1 MPWAHL
7 PRRAGGS
14 LAQSFEAGQQG
25 LLNFSSQYHDLRPSS
40 FWRRFGSNFWL
51 FIRASS
57 LFSSECH
64 GPTDATVLRTPVS
77 SESLFS
83 PPAKDLTRLL
93 NALPLGQ
100 IGFKSGALMVLHALL
115 RQLFYYRFRAFFL
128 MKFLSV
134 LFFTLFTTM
143 MKWFWKMC
151 ECVCVSVCGRRER
164 EYRLGRRCRCNNSC
178 PVRLSHNL
186 SQCPSY
192 FTPAFSNTNSGLQ
205 AEKITR
211 VSTFMIYDF
220 TVRKILKLIFQMVFL

>member
-100 IGFKSGALMVLHALL
+100 IGFKSDALCLLMVFHAIL
-115 RQLFYYRFRAFFL
+115 RQLFIIAFVLFFCRN
-128 MKFLSV
+128 FLSV
-134 LFFTLFTTM
+134 LFLYAFYDYN
-143 MKWFWKMC
+143 KMVL
-151 ECVCVSVCGRRER
+151 ENV
-164 EYRLGRRCRCNNSC
+164 
-178 PVRLSHNL
+178 
-186 SQCPSY
+186 
-192 FTPAFSNTNSGLQ
+192 
-205 AEKITR
+205 
-211 VSTFMIYDF
+211 
-220 TVRKILKLIFQMVFL
+220 

>member
-25 LLNFSSQYHDLRPSS
+25 LLNFSSRYHDLRPSS

-51 FIRASS
+51 VIRASS

-115 RQLFYYRFRAFFL
+115 RQLFYHRFCAIFL
-128 MKFLSV
+128 N
-134 LFFTLFTTM
+134 
-143 MKWFWKMC
+143 
-151 ECVCVSVCGRRER
+151 EVSVCAIF
-164 EYRLGRRCRCNNSC
+164 Y
-178 PVRLSHNL
+178 
-186 SQCPSY
+186 
-192 FTPAFSNTNSGLQ
+192 AFYN
-205 AEKITR
+205 
-211 VSTFMIYDF
+211 YDE
-220 TVRKILKLIFQMVFL
+220 MVLENV